1 MSDRVAVHLAN
12 AGLPAGSVI
21 SGLESRERKDG
32 RGMKSGRVGNA
43 GRAADAPRVLEGAT
57 HLLVSTVG
65 ESDVVHV
72 LGRRTTIGRTADNDL
87 RIDSEAISR
96 HHAVIVCGPINAV
109 VEDLGSTN
117 GVQVN
122 GQRVRRQVLRD
133 GDALTLGRAQFRFV
147 VRAPPAP
154 VTGRGPLR

>member
-1 MSDRVAVHLAN
+1 
-12 AGLPAGSVI
+12 
-21 SGLESRERKDG
+21 
-32 RGMKSGRVGNA
+32 MKSSRRA
-43 GRAADAPRVLEGAT
+43 GAGPASDPPRVLEGAT

-122 GQRVRRQVLRD
+122 GQRVRRHVLRD
-133 GDALTLGRAQFRFV
+133 GDALTIGRSQFRFV

-154 VTGRGPLR
+154 VTGRGPLG